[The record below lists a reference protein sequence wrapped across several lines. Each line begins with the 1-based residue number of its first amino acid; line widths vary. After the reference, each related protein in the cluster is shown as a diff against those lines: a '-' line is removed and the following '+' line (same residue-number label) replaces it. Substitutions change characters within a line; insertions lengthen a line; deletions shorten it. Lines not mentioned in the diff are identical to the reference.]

1 MAQPRTQPMAMRVNA
16 EARRYQML
24 ELTKAGA
31 TQRQIAETLGVA
43 LSLVNREIKR
53 VLGELAAK
61 HANTADQVRGL
72 QMERY
77 TTLLSRWWPQALAG
91 DEGATKMVLQI
102 MHRISEI
109 NGVIP
114 DQPLITIDQRSINL
128 AQGEVTFSIEAA
140 SGNINNGSE
149 GEISEAESLPET
161 RTGDILP

>member
-1 MAQPRTQPMAMRVNA
+1 MTQPRTQPKAMRINA
-16 EARRYQML
+16 EARRYKML
-24 ELTKAGA
+24 ELTKAGQ

-61 HANTADQVRGL
+61 HSGTADQVRGL

-77 TTLLSRWWPQALAG
+77 TTLLSRWWPTALTG
-91 DEGATKMVLQI
+91 DEAATKMVLQI

-140 SGNINNGSE
+140 SGNIINGSD
-149 GEISEAESLPET
+149 GQISETESLPET
-161 RTGDILP
+161 TTGDILP